1 MAEAV
6 GDVLIVGAGP
16 VGLLSALALVQ
27 TGARVTVI
35 EAGEAISDAPRAAVY
50 PPSSALVLD
59 RLGILPE
66 LDVLGSHGRQL
77 GYHLPEFG
85 WRALVP
91 VSVPPGVPYA
101 PTLHVGQDQVGRIAM
116 EHAQRLGV
124 EVRFG
129 TRLVSLDQDDHGV
142 TATVETVDG
151 SCALRADWVIGAD
164 GARSTVRKLIDVEFA
179 GHTWPN
185 RFVATNLYADMEAL
199 GYGDGNFVCDPVY
212 SAVIARLDATGLWRL
227 TYQEDASLPVESYC
241 ERLPERYAFFLGDAP
256 HELVAS
262 NPYTLHQRCATTL
275 RQGRVLLAGD
285 AAHATNPCGG
295 MGLTTGIWTGMI
307 LSDALGAVIA
317 GEADAEILDRYSDE
331 RRRIFWELT
340 SPIAT
345 ECKRLLEEKDP
356 ECRRADLAN
365 LQAQAADP
373 AGARGT
379 VMFPFRLI
387 GDTLRA
393 GSRWAD
399 ADLSRSLAPA

>member
-1 MAEAV
+1 
-6 GDVLIVGAGP
+6 
-16 VGLLSALALVQ
+16 
-27 TGARVTVI
+27 
-35 EAGEAISDAPRAAVY
+35 
-50 PPSSALVLD
+50 
-59 RLGILPE
+59 
-66 LDVLGSHGRQL
+66 
-77 GYHLPEFG
+77 
-85 WRALVP
+85 
-91 VSVPPGVPYA
+91 
-101 PTLHVGQDQVGRIAM
+101 M

-129 TRLVSLDQDDHGV
+129 TRLVALDQDARGV
-142 TATVETVDG
+142 TATVESADG
-151 SCALRADWVIGAD
+151 SSDLRANWLIGAD
-164 GARSTVRKLIDVEFA
+164 GARSTVRKLIQVEFA

-185 RFVATNLYADMEAL
+185 RFVATNLFADFEAL

-227 TYQEDASLPVESYC
+227 TYQEDASLPVESYKD
-241 ERLPERYAFFLGDAP
+241 RLPERYAFFLGDAT

-262 NPYTLHQRCATTL
+262 NPYTLHQRCAATL
-275 RQGRVLLAGD
+275 REGRVLLAGD

-356 ECRRADLAN
+356 ARRREDLAN

-373 AGARGT
+373 STGQGP
-379 VMFPFRLI
+379 VMFPFQLI
-387 GDTLRA
+387 GDTLRT

-399 ADLSRSLAPA
+399 ADLSRNLAPA